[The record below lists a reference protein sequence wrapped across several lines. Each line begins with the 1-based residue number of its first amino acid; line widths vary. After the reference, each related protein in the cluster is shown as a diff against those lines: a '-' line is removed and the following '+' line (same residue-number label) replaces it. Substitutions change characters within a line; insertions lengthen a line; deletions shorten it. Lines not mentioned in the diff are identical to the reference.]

1 MLSVS
6 SLFKK
11 EKKTGFFLFKKEK
24 NPALS

>member
-11 EKKTGFFLFKKEK
+11 EKKRVFFLFKKEK